1 MAFLDNSGDIILD
14 AVLTD
19 TGRMRMAKGDGS
31 FKIVKFALGDDEI
44 NYSLYNKDHASGSAY
59 YELEVLQTPIL
70 EAFTDNAASMK
81 SRLISIPR
89 TNLLYLPVI
98 MRNTTVGLPDATTN
112 NMLTVLVDETTVDD
126 TDINTSGNEAF
137 IDGKNLGYT
146 SKPVTFDQ
154 GIQSNAI
161 GNGTDV
167 PLDADLVETQ
177 YIIEVDSRLG
187 YLTDET
193 GTQATPSFID
203 DDNIASYYLS
213 TTTNTAFFGDSG
225 TNMSGDVIKGP
236 RGTRLKFLI
245 APSKNL
251 ASSTYLFGQI
261 GGSSTFGVAVNHID
275 STIRI
280 TGATTG
286 YRVDL
291 PIRFI
296 KKA

>member
-1 MAFLDNSGDIILD
+1 MERFS
-14 AVLTD
+14 
-19 TGRMRMAKGDGS
+19 
-31 FKIVKFALGDDEI
+31 E
-44 NYSLYNKDHASGSAY
+44 
-59 YELEVLQTPIL
+59 
-70 EAFTDNAASMK
+70 
-81 SRLISIPR
+81 
-89 TNLLYLPVI
+89 
-98 MRNTTVGLPDATTN
+98 
-112 NMLTVLVDETTVDD
+112 
-126 TDINTSGNEAF
+126 
-137 IDGKNLGYT
+137 
-146 SKPVTFDQ
+146 KPVRFP
-154 GIQSNAI
+154 I
-161 GNGTDV
+161 
-167 PLDADLVETQ
+167 
-177 YIIEVDSRLG
+177 
-187 YLTDET
+187 
-193 GTQATPSFID
+193 SFID

-236 RGTRLKFLI
+236 RGSRLKFLI
-245 APSKNL
+245 GPSQDL